1 MSLIGLADQE
11 VRARTRRPQGGLEGM
26 GLEAPEPPAA
36 AQSALKQLVD
46 FIPTETIALFWL
58 AVPAAAALAEYLTGK
73 KPDGATA
80 YDWGVYLGLLAFTP
94 VLLVLSYLSGL
105 AAAGATRPPV
115 RDWPWWKAGAAAV
128 AFAAWAFAVPGNPF
142 LRDAPLLMAAWVV
155 ATVVST
161 LLALLDPIILH
172 WVRRPQGG

>member
-11 VRARTRRPQGGLEGM
+11 VRRTRRPRGGLEGM
-26 GLEAPEPPAA
+26 GPEAPEPPAA
-36 AQSALKQLVD
+36 AQSALKQLID

-58 AVPAAAALAEYLTGK
+58 AVPAAAALTEYQSGK
-73 KPDGATA
+73 KPSGATA
-80 YDWGVYLGLLAFTP
+80 LDWWVYFGLLAFTP

-105 AAAGATRPPV
+105 AAAGAARPPA
-115 RDWPWWKAGAAAV
+115 RDWPWWKAVAATV

-161 LLALLDPIILH
+161 LLVLLDPIVIH
-172 WVRRPQGG
+172 WIRRPPGS